1 MEKKIT
7 VWTISVAK
15 RWMREQFEGIAPDLG
30 VDDIGDTVFIEWCQN
45 ALYDAG
51 CPENIIDIVCK

>member
-1 MEKKIT
+1 MEKKIK

-15 RWMREQFEGIAPDLG
+15 RWMREQLAGVGPDLG
-30 VDDIGDTVFIEWCQN
+30 VDDISDPVFVEWCQN
-45 ALYDAG
+45 ALYDEG